1 LVWQPSDADEAA
13 LESIAAYR
21 DEAHLENLRAP
32 VALDATASAWPVER
46 ADAVMSIN
54 MIHIAPWAAC
64 LGLLEGSARLLPVGA
79 PLVLYGPFVIDG
91 DFVAPSN
98 VEFDRR
104 LRGENAAWGVRELRD
119 VEKAAGTRGFRLE
132 RVVARPANN
141 QVVLLRR
148 TGGPTAESADRAG
161 AA

>member
-1 LVWQPSDADEAA
+1 
-13 LESIAAYR
+13 
-21 DEAHLENLRAP
+21 
-32 VALDATASAWPVER
+32 
-46 ADAVMSIN
+46 